1 MAADEDPVVRMASF
15 YALLPCYNIDREWA
29 SGRILNVYES
39 DARMAVQYD
48 TRDMLFRLYKG
59 YQSRVLNLALNFWKS
74 EEKEIVHVGGYTMC
88 DLYMNYGEFEN
99 ILNHPDQYS
108 EEQCKAIM
116 HMQLYI

>member
-48 TRDMLFRLYKG
+48 TRDMLFRL
-59 YQSRVLNLALNFWKS
+59 
-74 EEKEIVHVGGYTMC
+74 
-88 DLYMNYGEFEN
+88 
-99 ILNHPDQYS
+99 
-108 EEQCKAIM
+108 
-116 HMQLYI
+116 